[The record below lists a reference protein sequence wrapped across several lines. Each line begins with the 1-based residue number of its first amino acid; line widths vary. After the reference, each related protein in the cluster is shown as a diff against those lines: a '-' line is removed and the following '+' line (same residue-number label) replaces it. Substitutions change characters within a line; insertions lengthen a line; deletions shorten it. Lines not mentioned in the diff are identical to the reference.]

1 MNLRRCQN
9 SNAAHGDAHSGA
21 RILAADQTVHIASH
35 SLVPTCN
42 ASTRKT
48 TIRTSRTAKSALGG
62 DDERLC
68 LDVRG
73 VVFRG
78 MPDLRNK
85 EGPVMSDLLRDLQ
98 ASVLLEALRKIKELV
113 DDEVDITNSGGPNL
127 AMRITQIADI
137 AMTKVGH
144 SK

>member
-1 MNLRRCQN
+1 
-9 SNAAHGDAHSGA
+9 
-21 RILAADQTVHIASH
+21 
-35 SLVPTCN
+35 
-42 ASTRKT
+42 
-48 TIRTSRTAKSALGG
+48 
-62 DDERLC
+62 
-68 LDVRG
+68 
-73 VVFRG
+73 
-78 MPDLRNK
+78 
-85 EGPVMSDLLRDLQ
+85 MSDLLRDLQ